1 MNILD
6 NSIESFGSETLTVH
20 DMGDGAIVLSSVND
34 EGATERLAVT
44 FEQLEA
50 AVGHL
55 RQRYSPVSRQ
65 G

>member
-6 NSIESFGSETLTVH
+6 YCIESDGGEALTVH
-20 DMGDGAIVLSSVND
+20 DMGDGAVVLSSVND
-34 EGATERLAVT
+34 EGTTERLAVT

>member
-1 MNILD
+1 MCILD
-6 NSIESFGSETLTVH
+6 YSIESFGSETLTVH
-20 DMGDGAIVLSSVND
+20 DIGDGAIVLSSVND
-34 EGATERLAVT
+34 EGATERLAVN

>member
-34 EGATERLAVT
+34 EGATERLAVN

-50 AVGHL
+50 AVEFL
-55 RQRYSPVSRQ
+55 KDRYAF
-65 G
+65 GAFG